1 MPDQIPE
8 GITGE
13 DVLRG
18 IKDFKDNVP
27 HRFKDSISYDL
38 LHDGK
43 RFPPKAILG
52 LAAKRLNGKPLT
64 PDDFKGGDDSKCF
77 RILRDLGFTIVLK
90 EGKSKTKL
98 KSSSVRNPD
107 WSRDELII
115 TVDFYLK
122 FTPKIPGKGSAE
134 ISQLSKTLKQL
145 HSKLGNEVSDTFRN
159 VNGVY
164 MKLMNLR
171 RFDPSYDGKGLK
183 RGGSE
188 EEHVWNEFADDPV
201 RLENVVNQI
210 ISHIQSD
217 DELPPAEVIPDD
229 EEEGEEGQVLSR
241 VHRYRERDT
250 RLVKKKK
257 SQFLKKHGLLFCECC
272 GFDFSAKYGE
282 RGDGFI
288 ECHHT
293 KPVSELDVGS
303 KTKLSD
309 LSLVCSNC
317 HRIIHR
323 RKPWL
328 SMDQLQSITVTGSQ

>member
-1 MPDQIPE
+1 MPEQIPE
-8 GITGE
+8 GITRE
-13 DVLRG
+13 DVLQG
-18 IKDFKDNVP
+18 IEDFKDRVP

-38 LHDGK
+38 LHEEE

-52 LAAKRLNGKPLT
+52 LAAKRLNGRPLT

-98 KSSSVRNPD
+98 KSSSARNPN

-122 FTPKIPGKGSAE
+122 FAPKIPGKGSAE

-145 HSKLGNEVSDTFRN
+145 HSKLGNEVSDTYRN

-171 RFDPSYDGKGLK
+171 RFDRSYEGKGLK